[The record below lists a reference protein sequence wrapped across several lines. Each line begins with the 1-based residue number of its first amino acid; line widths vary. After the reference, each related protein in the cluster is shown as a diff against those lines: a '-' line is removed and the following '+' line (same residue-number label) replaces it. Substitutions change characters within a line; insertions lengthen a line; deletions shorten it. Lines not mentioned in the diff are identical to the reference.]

1 MSEIYKISEIRQILL
16 EELKDYY
23 GKPILL
29 PYNGKFLQMVVF
41 DKNDKGYY
49 FSSEMIEVL
58 RKIDFTNIPFDGVS
72 QLAYD
77 CSNYYGIHINPQT
90 LATNDMC
97 GRNFAGVTFIGG
109 FENKLIAG
117 SIFKGSKGALINPQS
132 IQIVNYS
139 HDLSDIDFADVTFE
153 GNFEKCIITNSSF
166 KGSGGAKIN
175 PQTIAKNSDDY
186 HNLSGIDFAD
196 VTFEG
201 NFEKCIITN
210 SSFKGSKGAV
220 INPQTIATNS
230 NGYHDL
236 SSVDFA
242 DVAFK
247 GNFKNCIIKNSSF
260 KGSNDAIIN
269 VDMLTN
275 KCLKNCNF
283 DSVTLTGNFDGADI
297 EGANF
302 EGSNYH
308 ELEKFSN
315 NFRAKIKTL
324 KKEGQK

>member
-166 KGSGGAKIN
+166 KGS
-175 PQTIAKNSDDY
+175 
-186 HNLSGIDFAD
+186 
-196 VTFEG
+196 
-201 NFEKCIITN
+201 
-210 SSFKGSKGAV
+210 KGAV